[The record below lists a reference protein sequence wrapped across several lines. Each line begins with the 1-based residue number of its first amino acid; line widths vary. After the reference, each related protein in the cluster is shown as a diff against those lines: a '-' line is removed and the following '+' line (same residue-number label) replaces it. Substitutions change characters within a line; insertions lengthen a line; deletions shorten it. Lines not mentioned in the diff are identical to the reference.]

1 VSLDSNGD
9 TTMDAALPLVGIAFF
24 IAMLG
29 YVKACER
36 L

>member
-1 VSLDSNGD
+1 
-9 TTMDAALPLVGIAFF
+9 MDAALPLVGIAFF

>member
-1 VSLDSNGD
+1 VTNMADVGFTALVVVFF
-9 TTMDAALPLVGIAFF
+9 AAC
-24 IAMLG
+24 LG